1 MVFYPPPSATINKQ
15 QYKILNMK
23 TFLNF
28 FYLIYILFIPL
39 PASSIELQNTLDF
52 LTEKENKYLKNKKLI
67 KMCIDP
73 KWMPFESFDNGK
85 YIGISADYFN
95 IINKDLPIKVIQTSS
110 WEETLTLAKKREC
123 DILSLAMSTKERK
136 EYLNFTEPYLKIPL
150 VLATKSD
157 APFINDIGALVGKK
171 LGIVKGYAFGEILRQ
186 KYPQL
191 NIVDVENVEDGLE
204 KVENRTLYGY
214 IGTLIS
220 VGYTIQK
227 NFTNVVKISSKL
239 DGTWNLSV
247 AVRNDD
253 STLLSIM
260 QKSLNKI
267 NEEKKQKI
275 LNNWIPIH
283 YTTDKDYELAFKII
297 LLAILIILS
306 LVYFYTKERKLKK
319 KSEVQNVLL
328 DTIINTVP
336 NPMFYKDANG
346 VYVNANIAF
355 THELLNLK
363 REEIIGK
370 TLYDLKGV
378 VPKNLADI
386 YIKQDAKLYKEK
398 KDVTYEAKVMVKGGK
413 IKDFRIQKNL
423 FYSLKHELLGYVGM
437 MYDITELK
445 QKEKKLKYLASTD
458 PMTKL
463 YNRRYFIDIG
473 DGIFKL
479 AKRDKNTLS
488 VIMLDIDDF
497 KKVNDTYGHDIGDK
511 VIIGI
516 ASILHH
522 SSRESDLACRFG
534 GEEFIL
540 LLPKTSEKGA
550 LIRGEKLR
558 KNVEQ
563 LDIDANGK
571 IIHVSISVG
580 VSQLK
585 EELHLEELVKR
596 ADEALYDAKNSGK
609 NRVSIG

>member
-1 MVFYPPPSATINKQ
+1 
-15 QYKILNMK
+15 MK